1 MSGSAFHR
9 LRRRLALVGGHPAN
23 AAAESAAGRRD
34 TAGYR
39 PATLVEGPLRTIA
52 VGTPTAWREPV
63 AFLDGTQ
70 HVELLGYIGT
80 DPVLAAEIGAA
91 VRLRRERRL
100 GTATEQ
106 RQQLVI
112 ARPEAL
118 AVLAET
124 LPDTVRRLAIEDDEP
139 PHPIADAER
148 SHALVDRART
158 ALEIT
163 VAAAFRANWP
173 DTWLLVDGS
182 LAISPEWA
190 RDPRMLGIV
199 KSHAALPFAGDDL
212 SIYLTLPAGHRTSV
226 FAPATRQVAPVHA
239 WGLRLHDWGGHDLFH
254 GLLRIEARAHPRTVE
269 DADLLSRH
277 LLAERAPLAS
287 DPRADRLLYGIH
299 DVERYLRARAVRT

>member
-9 LRRRLALVGGHPAN
+9 LRRRLTLVGGH
-23 AAAESAAGRRD
+23 AATTPAESAAGRRD

-39 PATLVEGPLRTIA
+39 PATLVEGELRAIA
-52 VGTPTAWREPV
+52 VGAPIAWTEPV

-80 DPVLAAEIGAA
+80 QPVLAAEIGAA
-91 VRLRRERRL
+91 VRLRQARRL
-100 GTATEQ
+100 TVATELHQ
-106 RQQLVI
+106 RLVI

-118 AVLAET
+118 AALAAT
-124 LPDTVRRLAIEDDEP
+124 LPAEIRRLAIEDDEP
-139 PHPIADAER
+139 AHPIADAER

-158 ALEIT
+158 ALEIA
-163 VAAAFRANWP
+163 VAAAFRNHWP

-182 LAISPEWA
+182 LATSPEWA

-199 KSHAALPFAGDDL
+199 KSHATLPFAGDDL
-212 SIYLTLPAGHRTSV
+212 LTYLTLPVGHRTSV

-254 GLLRIEARAHPRTVE
+254 GLLRIEARADPRTVE

-277 LLAERAPLAS
+277 LLAERAPLAA

-299 DVERYLRARAVRT
+299 DVERYLRARTVRQ